1 MSNKIRVL
9 SIFDGIGG
17 CRQALKELNIDCEY
31 YASEIDTYAIKVAKA
46 NHPDVIHIG
55 DVKGL
60 ACEEGWIFHN
70 QNNNPMVNGGS
81 FEGNIDLLVAGFPCQ
96 SFSIA
101 GKQQGFNDDRGQLF
115 YELLRILEAV
125 KPKYFL
131 FENVYSMKKEDKE
144 IIDRELGINHIVI
157 NSALL
162 TAQQRKRIYWVGEL
176 VDGKYQQV
184 LIEQPKDLGLF
195 LRDII
200 DDKVDEKLFV
210 KTNSIETYT
219 KNGIVKGLKSLD
231 EKSNCLIA
239 SISKGFGNDGCT
251 VIRCPIRIGHFNK
264 GGQADRI
271 YSINGKS
278 VCLQGEAGGKG
289 AKTGLY
295 EVDSVIRKLSV
306 NECEKLQGFPM
317 HYCSSVSNNQAY
329 KCLGN
334 SFTVP
339 VIKHILGHFIN
350 NFNN

>member
-184 LIEQPKDLGLF
+184 LIEQPKDLGIF
-195 LRDII
+195 LNDII
-200 DDKVDEKLFV
+200 FNQSS
-210 KTNSIETYT
+210 TNIIT
-219 KNGIVKGLKSLD
+219 
-231 EKSNCLIA
+231 SN
-239 SISKGFGNDGCT
+239 K
-251 VIRCPIRIGHFNK
+251 PIRIGHFNK

-317 HYCSSVSNNQAY
+317 HYCSSVSNNQAF